1 MKRSRLLKIMLL
13 LVVTTAF
20 VACEKN
26 YYTEIDNTDK
36 KLCANTWTSEYTEDN
51 VSYKHVLIFHTDGTG
66 QEIQSTTTETET
78 TSHTESRTYTIYWRW
93 LDNNREG
100 LYINRVGDSSY
111 EIHNVWIRTNY
122 LSGDIDGKHY
132 TFSK

>member
-1 MKRSRLLKIMLL
+1 MKLLKIMLL

-36 KLCANTWTSEYTEDN
+36 KLCANTWTNEYTEDN
-51 VSYKHVLIFHTDGTG
+51 VSYKHVLMFNMDGTG
-66 QEIQSTTTETET
+66 QEIESKTTYSGSS
-78 TSHTESRTYTIYWRW
+78 SHTENNTYTISWRW

-100 LYINRVGDSSY
+100 LYINRVSDINY

-122 LSGDIDGKHY
+122 LSGDIDGKQY

>member
-1 MKRSRLLKIMLL
+1 MKTMKLLKIMLL
-13 LVVTTAF
+13 LVVATAF

-36 KLCANTWTSEYTEDN
+36 KLCANTWTNEYTEDN
-51 VSYKHVLIFHTDGTG
+51 VSHKHVLMFNTDGTG
-66 QEIQSTTTETET
+66 QEIVSTTTYNGSS
-78 TSHTESRTYTIYWRW
+78 SHNESNTYTISWRW

-100 LYINRVGDSSY
+100 LYINRVADINY

-122 LSGDIDGKHY
+122 LSGDIDGKQY